1 MPTNIM
7 QMLQQFKSNPAQYF
21 MQKRWNVP
29 QNMMNDPNAIVQH
42 LLSTNQVSQEQ
53 VNRAYQMAQRFEKQ
67 GKQNQKSGG
76 T

>member
-1 MPTNIM
+1 MPANIV

-53 VNRAYQMAQRFEKQ
+53 VNRAYQMARQFGGN
-67 GKQNQKSGG
+67 GKQAPKNGK
-76 T
+76 

>member
-1 MPTNIM
+1 MPTNII

-53 VNRAYQMAQRFEKQ
+53 VNRAYQMARQFGGNGQGNKPNKQ
-67 GKQNQKSGG
+67 
-76 T
+76 